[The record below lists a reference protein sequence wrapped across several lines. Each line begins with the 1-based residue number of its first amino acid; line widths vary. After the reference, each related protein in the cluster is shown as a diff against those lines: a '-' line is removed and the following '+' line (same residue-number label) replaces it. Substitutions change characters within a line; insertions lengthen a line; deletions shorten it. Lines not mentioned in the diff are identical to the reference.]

1 MSKINNRSN
10 AKVPKLTS
18 DAQKSGTLNVRNKSD
33 VQKIIDR
40 PDESNRS
47 FSAQLRES
55 ILGSIEQDVNYLRIG
70 FVAFCSVSFKS
81 LKKRLRLATRS
92 ENLINYFRRV
102 LRIEYQTEPK
112 IVYHKEL
119 ITCTVN
125 DQVIISDIADDV
137 DQLFHQNPA
146 SLSEQYSVED
156 YYMLIRAILRGLYL
170 GCGFLANPQERY
182 HLEFN
187 IPKRSTSLWYGLF
200 LSELNLEPGRTVH
213 QGSEVLY
220 LKEGEL
226 IADFLR
232 YVGADQYLIKFE
244 EVRVEKD
251 MRNHVNRIVNC
262 DNANAQRLANSVAR
276 QIYNIN
282 FLIEKKG
289 LASLPDDLR
298 EAAELRLKYPD
309 YSLRELGEQATP
321 PLGKSGINHRLSK
334 LDKLAD
340 ELRQNKG

>member
-1 MSKINNRSN
+1 MSKVRSSSSTNNPNQMSDTAN
-10 AKVPKLTS
+10 KS
-18 DAQKSGTLNVRNKSD
+18 DAQIVPDVSNK
-33 VQKIIDR
+33 
-40 PDESNRS
+40 S

-55 ILGSIEQDVNYLRIG
+55 ILASIDQDTNYLRIG
-70 FVAFCSVSFKS
+70 FIAFCSVSFKS
-81 LKKRLRLATRS
+81 FKKQLRLATRS
-92 ENLINYFRRV
+92 QNLINYFQKV
-102 LRIEYQTEPK
+102 LRHEYRTEAK
-112 IVYHKEL
+112 IVHHKEL

-125 DQVIISDIADDV
+125 DQVIISEIGADV
-137 DQLFHQNPA
+137 DHLFHQNPA
-146 SLSEQYSVED
+146 DLHEQYSVED
-156 YYMLIRAILRGLYL
+156 YYLLIRTILRGLYL

-220 LKEGEL
+220 LKEGEM

-232 YVGADQYLIKFE
+232 YIGANQYLIRFE
-244 EVRVEKD
+244 EIRVEKD

-276 QIYNIN
+276 QINNIN
-282 FLIEKKG
+282 FLKEKIG
-289 LASLPDDLR
+289 LAGLPDDLR
-298 EAAELRLKYPD
+298 EIAKLRMDYPD
-309 YSLRELGEQATP
+309 YSLRELGELTKP
-321 PLGKSGINHRLSK
+321 PLGKSGVNHRLSK

-340 ELRQNKG
+340 KLRQDNA

>member
-1 MSKINNRSN
+1 MSQVNHNSRKNI
-10 AKVPKLTS
+10 PETTS
-18 DAQKSGTLNVRNKSD
+18 DKRNK
-33 VQKIIDR
+33 
-40 PDESNRS
+40 S

-55 ILGSIEQDVNYLRIG
+55 ILASLEQDSNHLRVCFI
-70 FVAFCSVSFKS
+70 AFCSVSFKS
-81 LKKRLRLATRS
+81 FKRRLRLATRS
-92 ENLINYFRRV
+92 ENLVNYFQKV
-102 LRIEYQTEPK
+102 LRHEYRTEPE

-125 DQVIISDIADDV
+125 DQVIISKIGDDV

-146 SLSEQYSVED
+146 NLNEQYSVED
-156 YYMLIRAILRGLYL
+156 YYLLIKAILRGLYL

-220 LKEGEL
+220 LKEGEM
-226 IADFLR
+226 ISDFLR
-232 YVGADQYLIKFE
+232 YVGANQYLIKFE

-262 DNANAQRLANSVAR
+262 DSANAQRLANSAAR
-276 QIYNIN
+276 QINNIN
-282 FLIEKKG
+282 FLIEKIG
-289 LASLPDDLR
+289 LIALPDDLR
-298 EAAELRLKYPD
+298 EIAELRMNYPD
-309 YSLRELGEQATP
+309 YSLRELGELTKP
-321 PLGKSGINHRLSK
+321 PLGKSGVNHRLNK

-340 ELRQNKG
+340 ELRHDTESS